1 MMTNCD
7 ESYITWTPT
16 STNNNHDLS
25 INNSS
30 QHDFHLVH
38 MEESD
43 TLLDPA
49 VPKYS
54 NKDSTEISAATTVS
68 KVLPVHL
75 VPSCVQ
81 TSKPTSPLATS
92 TSN

>member
-1 MMTNCD
+1 MK
-7 ESYITWTPT
+7 
-16 STNNNHDLS
+16 
-25 INNSS
+25 
-30 QHDFHLVH
+30 
-38 MEESD
+38 ESD
-43 TLLDPA
+43 TLLDTD

-68 KVLPVHL
+68 KVLPVYL

-81 TSKPTSPLATS
+81 TSTPTRPLATS